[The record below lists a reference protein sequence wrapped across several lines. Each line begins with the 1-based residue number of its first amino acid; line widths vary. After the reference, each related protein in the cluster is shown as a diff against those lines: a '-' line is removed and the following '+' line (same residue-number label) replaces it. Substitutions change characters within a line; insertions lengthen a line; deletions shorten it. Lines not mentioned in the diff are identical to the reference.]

1 MCADYMEKAA
11 HCAGFAQAKE
21 IHDPGWQQSYFFR
34 VILYRAYG
42 IKDRLYLRPNF
53 YLICEILPTQNLEDP
68 IYFYWIFLAQHICNQ
83 IPHRN

>member
-21 IHDPGWQQSYFFR
+21 IHDSGWQQSYFFR

-42 IKDRLYLRPNF
+42 IKDRLYLRLKF
-53 YLICEILPTQNLEDP
+53 
-68 IYFYWIFLAQHICNQ
+68 
-83 IPHRN
+83 